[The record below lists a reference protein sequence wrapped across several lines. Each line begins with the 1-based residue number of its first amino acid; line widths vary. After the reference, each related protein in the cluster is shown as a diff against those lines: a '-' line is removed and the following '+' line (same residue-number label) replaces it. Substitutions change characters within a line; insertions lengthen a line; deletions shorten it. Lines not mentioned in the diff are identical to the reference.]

1 MQIVIPK
8 IKINIAQIKYRYLLY
23 LCTAL
28 TGGASLVYQIVWQRY
43 LSILVGSEARSISLV
58 VAVFLLGLACGY
70 QSFGKL
76 SKRNWGRHQLLR
88 IYGYVELATAAYAL
102 LFPHFFKLLQAM
114 SYSIS
119 SHAFFVDIAI
129 SILALFL
136 PTFLMGASIP
146 LLTMI
151 IPEKAAEVNSCHAKV
166 YGYNTLGAFLGILL
180 TAFYLLPSYGLSLSL
195 YTSGLLNL
203 FVALVFIFNLLPR
216 DEICN
221 KKEGEFSDIPSRV
234 PAYFYYIFVFV
245 TGAVIIASEV
255 IFVRVLNLT
264 IGATV
269 YNFPIILSI
278 YILGLALGSLS
289 IKAPKV
295 KVNTLATNLLIALLF
310 FLFTYLSAPYWSV
323 WISNMR
329 VSLRSIPTN
338 YSIFL
343 LLSVLYLF
351 VFLFPP
357 CFFMGRLLP
366 LAYAL
371 IPKNQSNYGKVC
383 GSLYFFNTLGTVF
396 GSIFLAHLC
405 LYFANLDH
413 ILKYSLLSLLLLGVL
428 LFVYEKKKVL
438 SLVSL
443 ACFILSL
450 LFIPLWNRNGH
461 YAGYFR
467 MATPNKKH
475 HFQEDIFALKRR
487 MSKGN
492 KIKFF
497 DDGPNT
503 TVSIPRFLLGADAPP
518 LVRRIFGK
526 HNYSIFVN
534 GKSDGNTIGDFIPTY
549 LLAALPYFYT
559 TKERPLNAA
568 VIGLGT
574 GTTAGI
580 LARAHDLKQV
590 SILEISP
597 KVIQGIRQ
605 QKSYPLNPLFMKKAK
620 IVQTDAFKFFT
631 RSQQKYDIIV
641 AEPSNP
647 WVAGVENLYTIE
659 FYKMVS
665 DSLSSQGIF
674 SQWMHIYSANA
685 EMIYMVFDAMRQSF
699 PYLKAYLVGT
709 SDIAILAAKKPFT
722 LSPISLRRFY
732 EMQDINFAIGLRQPQ
747 DLSLLAF
754 LDDEYIRYLSKKNK
768 YPHSLEAPKLS
779 YLAHKAFFL
788 GKRYSISKGI
798 NVGELLIRR
807 TLLYDKQ
814 RLSTF
819 QSYANA
825 YSNYNKEDRIKI
837 RQRCIIKR
845 FAPFC
850 HRLDKLLHVNAS
862 LLKPSTSL
870 DTRLGSYALLRDQG
884 LIPLSL
890 PFLELVRREI
900 LSSKPEM
907 KVLLKYFFNLTAEQ
921 LYGRIL
927 PDLKVMAKD
936 KRTRQ
941 ALAKYLG
948 KLTKVRKNLPKRS
961 ITKSISDMLDGIE
974 K

>member
-1 MQIVIPK
+1 MQIAIPK
-8 IKINIAQIKYRYLLY
+8 IKMALTKYRYLLY

-28 TGGASLVYQIVWQRY
+28 TGAVSLVYQIVWQRY

-70 QSFGKL
+70 QGFGKL

-88 IYGYVELATAAYAL
+88 IYGYIELATAAYAL
-102 LFPHFFKLLQAM
+102 LFPHFFKLLQVM

-146 LLTMI
+146 LLTMV
-151 IPEKAAEVNSCHAKV
+151 IPEKAAEVNHCHAKV

-180 TAFYLLPSYGLSLSL
+180 TAFYLLPTYGLSLSL

-203 FVALVFIFNLLPR
+203 FVALVFIFNLLPK

-221 KKEGEFSDIPSRV
+221 EKEDVFSTIPNPL

-269 YNFPIILSI
+269 YNFPIILSV
-278 YILGLALGSLS
+278 YILALALGSLS
-289 IKAPKV
+289 IKNPKI
-295 KVNTLATNLLIALLF
+295 KVNTLTKNLSLALLF
-310 FLFTYLSAPYWSV
+310 FLLAYLSAPYWSV
-323 WISNMR
+323 WMSNMR
-329 VSLRSIPTN
+329 VSLRPIPTN

-413 ILKYSLLSLLLLGVL
+413 ILKYSLLSLLLLSVL

-443 ACFILSL
+443 ACFILTL
-450 LFIPLWNRNGH
+450 LFIPLWDRNGH

-467 MATPNKKH
+467 MAAPNKKH
-475 HFQEDIFALKRR
+475 HFQEDIFALKKR

-503 TVSIPRFLLGADAPP
+503 TVTIPHFPLDTDAPP
-518 LVRRIFGK
+518 LVKRIFGK
-526 HNYSIFVN
+526 HSYSIFVN

-559 TKERPLNAA
+559 TKERALNAA

-580 LARAHDLKQV
+580 LARGRELKQV

-597 KVIQGIRQ
+597 KVIQGIKQ

-659 FYKMVS
+659 FYKMVF
-665 DSLSSQGIF
+665 DSLSRQGIF

-699 PYLKAYLVGT
+699 PYLKTYLVGT
-709 SDIAILAAKKPFT
+709 GDIAILAAKNPIT
-722 LSPISLRRFY
+722 LSSVSSRRFY
-732 EMQDINFAIGLRQPQ
+732 EMQDINFAIGLRQLQ
-747 DLSLLAF
+747 DLSLLGF
-754 LDDEYIRYLSKKNK
+754 LDDEYIHYLAKKNK

-779 YLAHKAFFL
+779 YLAHEAFFL
-788 GKRYSISKGI
+788 GERYSVAKGV
-798 NVGELLIRR
+798 NVEERLIRR

-819 QSYANA
+819 QSYADV
-825 YSNYNKEDRIKI
+825 YRSYNTGDRIKI

-845 FAPFC
+845 LAPFC
-850 HRLDKLLHVNAS
+850 HRLDALLQKNAS
-862 LLKPSTSL
+862 LLNPSIPL
-870 DTRLGSYALLRDQG
+870 KTRLESYALLRDQG

-900 LSSKPEM
+900 LKSKP
-907 KVLLKYFFNLTAEQ
+907 KADVLLKYFFNLTAEQ
-921 LYGRIL
+921 LYRRIL

-936 KRTRQ
+936 KRTHH
-941 ALAKYLG
+941 ALVKYLNR
-948 KLTKVRKNLPKRS
+948 LTEARKKLPKRS
-961 ITKSISDMLDGIE
+961 ATKSIRDILDGI
-974 K
+974 KK